1 MELDG
6 QARVS
11 GGYAMAGLLVA
22 LAVMA
27 ILMSV
32 ALPTWRQAAQREREE
47 ELIFRGKQY
56 ARAIELYQRKY
67 ANAFPQNFDV
77 LVEQRFLR
85 KMYKD
90 PMVEDGQFQLLYQI
104 DMQQGTG
111 RQGGSAAGRT
121 GTGGQAR
128 AAQASSAFS
137 SSFTSGGVGGQSAS
151 GPRGGV
157 IGVVSKSDAKSIRLY
172 NGRNYYNEWQF
183 VYVPI
188 TVGSGG
194 ISGGGISGGMQ
205 RGGRGS
211 QTDFGGMGAG
221 RGRGGRGQ
229 GGGPGFPGGR
239 GGEGFPPPDMGPG
252 GPQRGPGG
260 GFQPG
265 GGTLG
270 PPRGGGRGLS

>member
-1 MELDG
+1 MQLEG
-6 QARVS
+6 QAR
-11 GGYAMAGLLVA
+11 GPDGYAMAGLLVA
-22 LAVMA
+22 LTVMA
-27 ILMSV
+27 IMMSV

-56 ARAIELYQRKY
+56 ARAIELYQRRY

-85 KMYKD
+85 KKYKD
-90 PMVEDGQFQLLYQI
+90 PMIEDGEFQLLYQI
-104 DMQQGTG
+104 DMQQGAG
-111 RQGGSAAGRT
+111 RQGGGASGRA
-121 GTGGQAR
+121 GTGGR
-128 AAQASSAFS
+128 ASSALA
-137 SSFTSGGVGGQSAS
+137 SSFASGGVGGQTSS

-188 TVGSGG
+188 TVGAGGVSGAG
-194 ISGGGISGGMQ
+194 IPGGMQ

-211 QTDFGGMGAG
+211 QMDLGGFGGRGAG
-221 RGRGGRGQ
+221 RGRGGQ
-229 GGGPGFPGGR
+229 GGRGFPGGR
-239 GGEGFPPPDMGPG
+239 GGEDFPPPDMGRG